1 MVALIQILG
10 DCVERLVSYV
20 VVRARLIITIWL
32 LCVFMLQMVSYIV
45 SCLTLFDFSFM
56 LSG

>member
-20 VVRARLIITIWL
+20 VVRARLIITNR
-32 LCVFMLQMVSYIV
+32 CDFMLQMVSYIV